1 MVLPKQLDDLRQEID
16 RVDDAM
22 HDLVM
27 RRAAIVEEIGTL
39 KGKSGGPLMRPGREA
54 MILRRLAARH
64 SGAFPFTVIARLWRE
79 MISTL
84 LRLQGPFN
92 LAIFVP
98 DDEQEASK
106 FRAIAREQYGH
117 STPMLACHSYGQVLK
132 LVSEGKAAAGILPLP
147 THDEAQPWW
156 PTLARG
162 NNAPRVVARL
172 PFVAEAPD
180 RRTGIEALVVAAMER
195 DTTEDELTLLVIDA
209 SREISR
215 GRIRSELEAVGLPL
229 DHLAIAQDTGPDTS
243 MHLLEVKGVALSND
257 ARLVEFLKKT
267 KPNVQNI
274 QIIGGY
280 ARPLIAPIP
289 RNLKSEQVAS

>member
-27 RRAAIVEEIGTL
+27 RRAAIVEEIGAL
-39 KGKSGGPLMRPGREA
+39 KGKTGGPLMRPGREA
-54 MILRRLAARH
+54 LILRRLAARH
-64 SGAFPFTVIARLWRE
+64 SGAFPFAVIARLWRE

-117 STPMLACHSYGQVLK
+117 NTPMLACHSYGQVLK

-156 PTLARG
+156 PTLVSG
-162 NNAPRVVARL
+162 SNAPRVVARL
-172 PFVAEAPD
+172 PFVADAPE
-180 RRTGIEALVVAAMER
+180 RRTGIEAMVVAAMER
-195 DTTEDELTLLVIDA
+195 DVTEDDLTLLVIDA

-215 GRIRSELEAVGLPL
+215 GRIRSALEAVGLPP
-229 DHLAIAQDTGPDTS
+229 DNLAIARDTGPDAS
-243 MHLLEVKGVALSND
+243 MHLLEIKGPVTAND
-257 ARLVEFLKKT
+257 PRLAEFLKKT
-267 KPNVQNI
+267 DPHI
-274 QIIGGY
+274 RRIIDIGGY
-280 ARPLIAPIP
+280 ARPLVAPLP